1 MLVEEGLPRRE
12 ERAKKTKDASG
23 KSRTAAAT
31 AETAKCEGAQV
42 VCWTDGKK
50 CLSSRLNE
58 APAVAASVAVVVVRA
73 STTKC
78 CSSNQDA
85 TASWSWEKL
94 LHCCDCQRRCFFA
107 NSMTPRWC
115 RRRQEDRSLPANDDD
130 DKDVEER
137 KKGRSL
143 KRTRVSQ
150 TEPD

>member
-1 MLVEEGLPRRE
+1 MVLVEEGLPRRE

-23 KSRTAAAT
+23 KLRTTAAT

-58 APAVAASVAVVVVRA
+58 APAVAVAASVAVVVVRA

-85 TASWSWEKL
+85 TAIVVMGEVVAL
-94 LHCCDCQRRCFFA
+94 L
-107 NSMTPRWC
+107 
-115 RRRQEDRSLPANDDD
+115 
-130 DKDVEER
+130 
-137 KKGRSL
+137 
-143 KRTRVSQ
+143 
-150 TEPD
+150 